1 MKEIKLMATSEIDTG
16 NKILGLDMVV
26 RDENGNVLDINKTST
41 TQLYSQHA
49 SAENRI
55 KMAVSE
61 FFFYFFICK

>member
-26 RDENGNVLDINKTST
+26 RDENGNVLDINRTST

-55 KMAVSE
+55 KMAVN
-61 FFFYFFICK
+61 KKKLNLNRK